1 MSATPPQRETRS
13 PRPVF
18 QPRFTIGLFYLAAF
32 FMLYALV
39 LAAPALIEVAT
50 TVPPGPE
57 QQEIAKQAAKEALQ
71 SRLWIAVVAA
81 IATVALGI
89 RAGVLP
95 GTRSPR

>member
-1 MSATPPQRETRS
+1 MSATPPQRQTRS
-13 PRPVF
+13 PRPAF

-32 FMLYALV
+32 FMLYALI
-39 LAAPALIEVAT
+39 LAAPALIEVGT

-71 SRLWIAVVAA
+71 SRLWMAVVAA

-95 GTRSPR
+95 GTRPPR

>member
-1 MSATPPQRETRS
+1 
-13 PRPVF
+13 
-18 QPRFTIGLFYLAAF
+18 
-32 FMLYALV
+32 MLYALM
-39 LAAPALIEVAT
+39 LAAPALIEVAR

-71 SRLWIAVVAA
+71 SRLWMAAVAA

-95 GTRSPR
+95 GTRPAR